1 MGDPQHHTV
10 DRLVQAYQRMIER
23 VGDRLAHLEQAEQQ
37 ALSQLRGAIEH
48 AADQAVEL
56 DELTR
61 EEARLVADYVRRD
74 VEDAG
79 HYLAHTGRELRDWL
93 QFDVEYMERQ
103 LFDWFSQIADHTRLD
118 LLMFNAEVSRGGHYY
133 TGDVTGPGTLSCDH
147 CARSLVFSEIARVPS
162 CPACQGTVF
171 SRVTDEEAA

>member
-1 MGDPQHHTV
+1 MSDLQHRN
-10 DRLVQAYQRMIER
+10 RLVHAYQRMIER

-37 ALSQLRGAIEH
+37 ALSQLRGAIDH
-48 AADQAVEL
+48 ATDEAVEL

-61 EEARLVADYVRRD
+61 EEARLVAGYVRRD
-74 VEDAG
+74 LEDAG
-79 HYLAHTGRELRDWL
+79 HYLARTGRELSDWL
-93 QFDVEYMERQ
+93 KFDVEYMEQR

-147 CARSLVFSEIARVPS
+147 CSESLVFSAIASVPS

-171 SRVTDEEAA
+171 SRVSETEAA

>member
-1 MGDPQHHTV
+1 MSDLQHHN
-10 DRLVQAYQRMIER
+10 RLVQAYERMIER

-37 ALSQLRGAIEH
+37 ALSQLRTAIEH
-48 AADQAVEL
+48 ATDEAVEL

-61 EEARLVADYVRRD
+61 EEARLVAGYVRRD
-74 VEDAG
+74 LEDAG
-79 HYLAHTGRELRDWL
+79 HYLARTGRELRDWL
-93 QFDVEYMERQ
+93 KFDVEYMEQR

-118 LLMFNAEVSRGGHYY
+118 LLTFNAEIVRGGHYY

-147 CARSLVFSEIARVPS
+147 CGRQLVFSAIASVPS

-171 SRVTDEEAA
+171 SRVSETEVA